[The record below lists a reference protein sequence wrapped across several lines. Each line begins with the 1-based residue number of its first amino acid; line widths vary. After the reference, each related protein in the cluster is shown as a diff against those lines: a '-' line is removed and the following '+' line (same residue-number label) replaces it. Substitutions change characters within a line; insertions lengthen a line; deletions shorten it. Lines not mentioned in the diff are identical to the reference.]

1 MLTLR
6 LRATSRAAMQ
16 RFLFEDLQLDADALG
31 RLGLGVVRA
40 YATCGVKTAQLRALL
55 HCVEAA
61 Q

>member
-1 MLTLR
+1 
-6 LRATSRAAMQ
+6 MQ